1 MGNDSLHFDSIMPLL
16 GIMNPSFEGTPT
28 AHVLPPYWGK
38 CMPGVTPDTQ
48 PGFWGVNLPA
58 SDGNS
63 YLGFVN
69 QPSTGW
75 QEGASQTLSSPML
88 VGEKYNYSIDLA
100 TMASA
105 DPSTGI
111 ELPPYCGQL
120 QVWGGM
126 STVNSGCDQSQL
138 LWTSP
143 VITNTVWQSYI
154 VSFTPDSAWDRILF
168 VIYTPLPAC
177 TDGQYILLDNF
188 APAGQICGSV
198 TANKKVVVKSLSNIN
213 SNDNSKLK
221 VYPNPCTD
229 YLYFEKVRFVE
240 VYDFT
245 GALRLREQVY
255 DNRLNVSCLDNGLY
269 LYVITDEND
278 KKHYG
283 KFEKFR

>member
-1 MGNDSLHFDSIMPLL
+1 
-16 GIMNPSFEGTPT
+16 
-28 AHVLPPYWGK
+28 
-38 CMPGVTPDTQ
+38 
-48 PGFWGVNLPA
+48 
-58 SDGNS
+58 
-63 YLGFVN
+63 
-69 QPSTGW
+69 
-75 QEGASQTLSSPML
+75 
-88 VGEKYNYSIDLA
+88 
-100 TMASA
+100 
-105 DPSTGI
+105 
-111 ELPPYCGQL
+111 
-120 QVWGGM
+120 M